1 MEGFE
6 GLAQLF
12 PNLLLGFQTAV
23 TVQNLAY
30 CFAGVFLG
38 TIVGVLPGIGPL
50 AAIAMLLPA
59 TFNLPPVGALIML
72 AGIYYGTQYGGSTT
86 AILVN
91 LPGESASVVT
101 CIDGYQMAKNGRAG
115 PALAIA
121 AVGSFFAGTVCT
133 LIIAVAGPPLA
144 EVALKFGAPEYF
156 SLMVMGLIASAVLAH
171 GSLLKAISM
180 IFLGLIFGIV
190 GTDVNSGMSR
200 FTFGAS
206 GLADGLSFVVVAMGL
221 FGFAE
226 ILSNLGKGKDAENRE
241 LLTKK
246 IHGLMPTWHD
256 IKVSSGSIM
265 RGTFIG
271 AFFGT
276 LPGAGPTISAFSSY
290 AVEKKMAK
298 NPDEFGKGAIQGVAG
313 PESANNA
320 AAQCA
325 FIPTLTLGIPGSAT
339 MALMLGALTI
349 QGIAPGPQVM
359 TQRPDLFWGLIASMW
374 IGNAMLVI
382 LNLPLIGLWVKLLQV
397 PYRYLFPAIM
407 VFMAIGV
414 YSVNNLDMDIYLTI
428 FFGLMGY
435 VFVKLKCEP
444 APLIL
449 AFVLGP
455 LMEENLRRALLI
467 SRGDPT
473 VFLTRPI
480 SAGFLIATALLLF
493 FMIMPAV
500 RKKRQQVL
508 EEDAAA

>member
-1 MEGFE
+1 MESRFANLILGFE
-6 GLAQLF
+6 
-12 PNLLLGFQTAV
+12 TAV
-23 TVQNLAY
+23 TLQNLLY
-30 CFAGVFLG
+30 CFIGVFVG
-38 TIVGVLPGIGPL
+38 TLVGVLPGIGPL

-72 AGIYYGTQYGGSTT
+72 SGIYYGTQYGGSTT
-86 AILVN
+86 SILVN

-101 CIDGYQMAKNGRAG
+101 CIDGHQMAKNGRAG

-121 AVGSFFAGTVCT
+121 AIASFFAGTVGT
-133 LIIAVAGPPLA
+133 VLIALAGPPLA
-144 EVALKFGAPEYF
+144 EMALKFGAPEYF
-156 SLMVMGLIASAVLAH
+156 SLMTMGLIASAVLAS
-171 GSLLKAISM
+171 GSMLKAIAM
-180 IFLGLIFGIV
+180 IFLGLLIGIV

-221 FGFAE
+221 FGFGE
-226 ILSNLGKGKDAENRE
+226 ILANLEKGEEAASRD
-241 LLTKK
+241 LLKTK
-246 IHGLMPTWHD
+246 IDHLYPTLRD
-256 IKVSSGSIM
+256 MKLSVGPVM
-265 RGTFIG
+265 RGTAIG

-290 AVEKKMAK
+290 AMEKKVAAH
-298 NPDEFGKGAIQGVAG
+298 PEEFGKGAIQGVAG
-313 PESANNA
+313 PEAANNA

-325 FIPTLTLGIPGSAT
+325 FIPTLTLGIPGSGT
-339 MALMLGALTI
+339 MALILGALTI

-382 LNLPLIGLWVKLLQV
+382 LNLPLIGLWVKLLSV
-397 PYRYLFPAIM
+397 PYRWLFPAILT
-407 VFMAIGV
+407 FMAIGV
-414 YSVNNLDMDIYLTI
+414 YSVNNLDLDIYLTV

-435 VFVKLKCEP
+435 VFLKLKCEP

-480 SAGFLIATALLLF
+480 SATFLILTALLLI
-493 FMIMPAV
+493 FMILPAV
-500 RKKRQQVL
+500 RKKRDMAY
-508 EEDAAA
+508 EEPPTA

>member
-1 MEGFE
+1 MSLFDN
-6 GLAQLF
+6 LA
-12 PNLLLGFQTAV
+12 LGFQTAV
-23 TVQNLAY
+23 SLQNLAY
-30 CFAGVFLG
+30 CFIGVFIG
-38 TIVGVLPGIGPL
+38 TLVGVLPGIGPL

-59 TFNLPPVGALIML
+59 TFTLPPVGALIML

-101 CIDGYQMAKNGRAG
+101 CMDGYQMAKNGRAG

-133 LIIAVAGPPLA
+133 MLIAVAGPPLA
-144 EVALKFGAPEYF
+144 EIALKFGAPEYF
-156 SLMVMGLIASAVLAH
+156 SLMAMGLIASAVLAS
-171 GSLLKAISM
+171 GSMLKAIAM
-180 IFLGLIFGIV
+180 IFLGLLFGIV

-221 FGFAE
+221 FGFGE
-226 ILSNLGKGKDAENRE
+226 ILANLEKGQDAKGRD

-246 IHGLMPTWHD
+246 IEHLYPTWQD
-256 IKVSSGSIM
+256 IKVSAGSIV
-265 RGTFIG
+265 RGTSIG

-290 AVEKKMAK
+290 ALEKKMAK
-298 NPDEFGKGAIQGVAG
+298 NPEQFGKGAIQGVAG

-325 FIPTLTLGIPGSAT
+325 FIPTLTLGIPGSGT

-374 IGNAMLVI
+374 IGNALLVI
-382 LNLPLIGLWVKLLQV
+382 LNLPLIGLWVKLLSV
-397 PYRYLFPAIM
+397 PYRLLFPAIT

-414 YSVNNLDMDIYLTI
+414 YSVNNLDLDIYMTV

-435 VFVKLKCEP
+435 LFLKLKCEP

-473 VFLTRPI
+473 VFITRPI
-480 SAGFLIATALLLF
+480 SATFLALTVLLLV
-493 FMIMPAV
+493 IMLAPSF
-500 RKKRQQVL
+500 RKKRDLAYQ
-508 EEDAAA
+508 EPAAS

>member
-1 MEGFE
+1 MES
-6 GLAQLF
+6 LAELF
-12 PNLLLGFQTAV
+12 PNLALGFTTAV
-23 TVQNLAY
+23 SLENLTY
-30 CFAGVFLG
+30 CFVGVFIG
-38 TIVGVLPGIGPL
+38 TLVGVLPGIGPL

-72 AGIYYGTQYGGSTT
+72 SGIYYGTQYGGSTT

-101 CIDGYQMAKNGRAG
+101 CMDGHAMAKQGRAG

-121 AVGSFFAGTVCT
+121 AIGSFFAGTVGT
-133 LIIAVAGPPLA
+133 ILIALFGPPLA
-144 EVALKFGAPEYF
+144 EMALKFGAPEYF
-156 SLMVMGLIASAVLAH
+156 SLMVMGLIAATLLAS
-171 GSLLKAISM
+171 GSMLKSIAM
-180 IFLGLIFGIV
+180 VFLGLIFGII

-200 FTFGAS
+200 FTFGMS
-206 GLADGLSFVVVAMGL
+206 GLADGVSFVVVAMGL

-226 ILSNLGKGKDAENRE
+226 ILFNLERGQEASSRH

-246 IHGLMPTWHD
+246 IEHLYPTWED
-256 IKVSSGSIM
+256 LKLSFGPIL
-265 RGTFIG
+265 RGTAVG

-276 LPGAGPTISAFSSY
+276 LPGAGPTISAFSTY
-290 AVEKKMAK
+290 ALEKKVAK
-298 NPDEFGKGAIQGVAG
+298 NPQDFGTGVIQGVAG
-313 PESANNA
+313 PEAANNA

-325 FIPTLTLGIPGSAT
+325 FIPTLTLGIPGSGT

-359 TQRPDLFWGLIASMW
+359 TQRPELFWGLVASMW

-382 LNLPLIGLWVKLLQV
+382 LNLPLIGLWVKILQV
-397 PYRYLFPAIM
+397 PYRWLFPSILT
-407 VFMAIGV
+407 FMAIGV
-414 YSVNNLDMDIYLTI
+414 YSVNNLDLDIYMTV
-428 FFGLMGY
+428 FFGVLGY
-435 VFVKLKCEP
+435 VFMKFKCEP

-473 VFLTRPI
+473 VFFTRPI
-480 SAGFLIATALLLF
+480 SAGFLIATAILVAI
-493 FMIMPAV
+493 MILPNI
-500 RKKRQQVL
+500 RKKREEVL
-508 EEDAAA
+508 AEEGS